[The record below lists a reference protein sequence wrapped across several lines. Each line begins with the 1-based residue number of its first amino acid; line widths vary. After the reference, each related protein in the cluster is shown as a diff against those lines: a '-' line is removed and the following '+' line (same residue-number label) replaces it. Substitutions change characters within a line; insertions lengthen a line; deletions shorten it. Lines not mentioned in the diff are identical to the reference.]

1 MASSTGSRVSR
12 LPVLVITGTSGAGK
26 GTLVQELLRR
36 VPGVA
41 LAVSATTRA
50 RRPGEQDGVHYW
62 FISDEEFDRR
72 LAEDDFLEYYAF
84 PWGQRSGTLWSELD
98 RIRDQGK
105 APLLELEPNG
115 ALAVKGR
122 VPDAVL
128 VFITAPDLKELER
141 RLRERATE
149 SAGEI
154 EERLALS
161 RRQLEQAEQC
171 DHLIVNDEVDRAASE
186 LERIVRGEL
195 EGAAGTIPARDS
207 SSY

>member
-1 MASSTGSRVSR
+1 LGSSTGKHK
-12 LPVLVITGTSGAGK
+12 PVFVITGTSGAGK

-36 VPGVA
+36 VPEVA
-41 LAVSATTRA
+41 LAVSATTRD
-50 RRPGEQDGVHYW
+50 RRPGEEDGVHYW

-72 LAEDDFLEYYAF
+72 LAAGEFLEYYVF

-98 RIRDQGK
+98 RIRGNGL

-122 VPDAVL
+122 IPTAIL
-128 VFITAPDLKELER
+128 VFITAPDFDELER

-149 SAGEI
+149 TSVEI
-154 EERLALS
+154 EERLELS

-171 DHLIVNDEVDRAASE
+171 DHVIVNDEVGRAAEE
-186 LERIVRGEL
+186 LAGIVRRTL
-195 EGAAGTIPARDS
+195 DGAATMRT
-207 SSY
+207 

>member
-1 MASSTGSRVSR
+1 LASSTGKQ
-12 LPVLVITGTSGAGK
+12 PVLVITGTSGAGK

-36 VPGVA
+36 VPEVA
-41 LAVSATTRA
+41 LAVSATTRE
-50 RRPGEQDGVHYW
+50 RRPGELDGVHYW

-72 LAEDDFLEYYAF
+72 LADDDFLEYYAF

-98 RIRDQGK
+98 RIRDAGK

-122 VPDAVL
+122 VPDAIL
-128 VFITAPDLKELER
+128 VFITAPDFEELER

-149 SAGEI
+149 STGEI
-154 EERLALS
+154 EARLRLA

-171 DHLIVNDEVDRAASE
+171 DNVIVNDEIERAAE
-186 LERIVRGEL
+186 EL
-195 EGAAGTIPARDS
+195 EGIVRRSLDGAATMPT
-207 SSY
+207 

>member
-1 MASSTGSRVSR
+1 MRPSAPLGFPA
-12 LPVLVITGTSGAGK
+12 LAGKPVFVITGTSGAGK
-26 GTLVQELLRR
+26 GTLVQELPKR
-36 VPGVA
+36 VPEVA
-41 LAVSATTRA
+41 LAVSATTRG
-50 RRPGEQDGVHYW
+50 RRPGEVDGVHYW

-128 VFITAPDLKELER
+128 FFIHAPDFEELER

-161 RRQLEQAEQC
+161 RRQLDQAEQC
-171 DHLIVNDEVDRAASE
+171 DYLIVNDEVERAAEE
-186 LERIVRGEL
+186 LAGIVRRAL
-195 EGAAGTIPARDS
+195 DGASATMPR
-207 SSY
+207 

>member
-1 MASSTGSRVSR
+1 MTAKR

-26 GTLVQELLRR
+26 GTLVQALLAR
-36 VPGVA
+36 VPEVA
-41 LAVSATTRA
+41 LAVSATTRE
-50 RRPGEQDGVHYW
+50 RRPGEVDGVHYW
-62 FISDEEFDRR
+62 FISDAEFDRR

-84 PWGQRSGTLWSELD
+84 PWGQRSGTLWSELE
-98 RIRDQGK
+98 RIRDASR

-122 VPDAVL
+122 VPEALL
-128 VFITAPDLKELER
+128 VFITAPDLDELER

-149 SAGEI
+149 TPGEI

-171 DHLIVNDEVDRAASE
+171 DVVIVNDEVERAAA
-186 LERIVRGEL
+186 EL
-195 EGAAGTIPARDS
+195 EGLVRRALDGAATMAP
-207 SSY
+207 

>member
-1 MASSTGSRVSR
+1 MSASSTARDQK
-12 LPVLVITGTSGAGK
+12 LPVLVVTGTSGAGK

-36 VPGVA
+36 VPEVA

-50 RRPGEQDGVHYW
+50 QRPGEIDGIHYW

-72 LAEDDFLEYYAF
+72 LAQDDFLEYYAF

-115 ALAVKGR
+115 AVAVKGR
-122 VPDAVL
+122 VPDAIL
-128 VFITAPDLKELER
+128 VFITAPDLEELER

-154 EERLALS
+154 EERLRLS

-171 DHLIVNDEVDRAASE
+171 DVVIVNDRVERAA
-186 LERIVRGEL
+186 GEL
-195 EGAAGTIPARDS
+195 EGIVRRALDGSSATMPA
-207 SSY
+207 

>member
-1 MASSTGSRVSR
+1 MTGRTAKPP
-12 LPVLVITGTSGAGK
+12 PVFVITGTSGAGK

-36 VPGVA
+36 VPEVA
-41 LAVSATTRA
+41 LAVSATTRG
-50 RRPGEQDGVHYW
+50 RRPGEVDGVHYW

-128 VFITAPDLKELER
+128 FFIHAPDFEELER

-161 RRQLEQAEQC
+161 RRQLDQAEQC
-171 DHLIVNDEVDRAASE
+171 DFLIVNDEIERAAEE
-186 LERIVRGEL
+186 LAGIVRRAL
-195 EGAAGTIPARDS
+195 DGAATMPT
-207 SSY
+207 

>member
-1 MASSTGSRVSR
+1 LGSSTGKPP
-12 LPVLVITGTSGAGK
+12 PVFVITGTSGAGK

-36 VPGVA
+36 VPEVA
-41 LAVSATTRA
+41 LAVSATTRG
-50 RRPGEQDGVHYW
+50 RRPGEVDGVHYW

-128 VFITAPDLKELER
+128 FFIHAPDFEELER

-161 RRQLEQAEQC
+161 RRQLDQAEQC
-171 DHLIVNDEVDRAASE
+171 DYLIVNDEVERAAEE
-186 LERIVRGEL
+186 LAGIVRRAL
-195 EGAAGTIPARDS
+195 DGAATMPT
-207 SSY
+207 